1 MSKKHEINSLFGAT
15 VANASNK
22 INRKEA
28 RFAFWRQFLT
38 NAVVNLID
46 IENMET
52 PIETMFKM
60 TTLIFG
66 RSVFFRDKDGILRCL
81 PFSDGGEVP
90 VYMGQI
96 VKMLVVNPV
105 IGEYRFN
112 VEDTDNAPVYLTP
125 LDRCQFA
132 RGFSILIDAYAD
144 ELSDNDLSVRMVQM
158 LKRLPVVFIGRSDNE
173 LAAIQAILDS
183 VEQGEM
189 NIKAQSSLAGMLER
203 LDAGQSILA
212 PLSEFTEYQQYK
224 LGQFYNMLG
233 VNSVWNLKREKVA
246 AAENDT
252 SAETARYNIAD
263 IVDYVNEQLD
273 VVNER
278 FDTRYRARLNILKA
292 AEIAAEVAEKSTPET
307 TEPEETPVEGDT
319 EPEEGNEK

>member
-1 MSKKHEINSLFGAT
+1 M
-15 VANASNK
+15 
-22 INRKEA
+22 
-28 RFAFWRQFLT
+28 
-38 NAVVNLID
+38 
-46 IENMET
+46 
-52 PIETMFKM
+52 
-60 TTLIFG
+60 
-66 RSVFFRDKDGILRCL
+66 
-81 PFSDGGEVP
+81 
-90 VYMGQI
+90 
-96 VKMLVVNPV
+96 
-105 IGEYRFN
+105 
-112 VEDTDNAPVYLTP
+112 
-125 LDRCQFA
+125 
-132 RGFSILIDAYAD
+132 
-144 ELSDNDLSVRMVQM
+144 
-158 LKRLPVVFIGRSDNE
+158 
-173 LAAIQAILDS
+173 AAIQAILDS

>member
-1 MSKKHEINSLFGAT
+1 MSKHEINSLFGAFT
-15 VANASNK
+15 NRPENK
-22 INRKEA
+22 KFARKEA
-28 RFAFWRQFLT
+28 RFTFWRQFLT
-38 NAVVNLID
+38 NAVINLID
-46 IENMET
+46 VENMET

-60 TTLIFG
+60 STLIFG
-66 RSVFFRDKDGILRCL
+66 RSVFFRDRDGVLRCL

-96 VKMLVVNPV
+96 VKMLVTNPV
-105 IGEYRFN
+105 IGEYVFD

-173 LAAIQAILDS
+173 LNAIQAILDA

-189 NIKAQSSLAGMLER
+189 NIKAQSSLNGMLER

-246 AAENDT
+246 ASENDT

-263 IVDYVNEQLD
+263 IVDYLNEQLNI
-273 VVNER
+273 VNDR
-278 FDTRYRARLNILKA
+278 FGTQYCARLNILKA

-307 TEPEETPVEGDT
+307 PEPEETPAEET
-319 EPEEGNEK
+319 EPEEGNENE

>member
-1 MSKKHEINSLFGAT
+1 MSEKQNINSLFGEYLKRSAG
-15 VANASNK
+15 K
-22 INRKEA
+22 IDRKET
-28 RFAFWRQFLT
+28 RFGFWRQFLT
-38 NAVVNLID
+38 NAVINLLD

-60 TTLIFG
+60 STLIFG
-66 RSVFFRDKDGILRCL
+66 RSLFFHDNDGVLRCL
-81 PFSDGGEVP
+81 PFTDAGEVP

-96 VKMLVVNPV
+96 VRMRVTNPI
-105 IGEYRFN
+105 IGEYTFN
-112 VEDTDNAPVYLTP
+112 AEDTDNVPVYLTP

-132 RGFSILIDAYAD
+132 QGFSILIDAYAD

-173 LAAIQAILDS
+173 LTAIQNILDA

-189 NIKAQSSLAGMLER
+189 NIKAQSSLGGMLER

-246 AAENDT
+246 ASENDT

-263 IVDYVNEQLD
+263 IVDYLNEQLT
-273 VVNER
+273 VVNAR
-278 FDTRYRARLNILKA
+278 FGTQYRARLNILKA

-307 TEPEETPVEGDT
+307 PEPEETPAEET